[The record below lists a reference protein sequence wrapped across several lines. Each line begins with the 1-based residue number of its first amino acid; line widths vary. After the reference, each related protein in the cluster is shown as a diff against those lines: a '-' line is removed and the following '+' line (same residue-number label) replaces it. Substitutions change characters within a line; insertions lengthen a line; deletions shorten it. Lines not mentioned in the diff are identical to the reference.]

1 MTHKENKRF
10 RLEKVDKYHYNDGT
24 FVEGTRVVLI
34 DNAHFDPK
42 YIGQSGVITER
53 YCEHGTV
60 LYYVEF
66 GDVLEHIVYMDYV
79 ELDYKYYRKDKIYN
93 ILNEEI

>member
-1 MTHKENKRF
+1 MKGHLLKV
-10 RLEKVDKYHYNDGT
+10 LE
-24 FVEGTRVVLI
+24 VVLI
-34 DNAHFDPK
+34 DNAHLNEIDPK

-53 YCEHGTV
+53 CCEHGTV

-79 ELDYKYYRKDKIYN
+79 ELDIEKIKLIIY
-93 ILNEEI
+93 